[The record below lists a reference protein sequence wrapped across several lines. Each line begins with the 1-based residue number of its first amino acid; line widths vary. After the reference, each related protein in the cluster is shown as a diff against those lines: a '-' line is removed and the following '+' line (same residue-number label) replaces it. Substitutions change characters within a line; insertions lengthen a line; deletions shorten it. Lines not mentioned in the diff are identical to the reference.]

1 MIGSQMMYNE
11 VGSKNTGGCEMN
23 VVINNS
29 EVVRYVG
36 SVAARNGVTGEQLVE
51 RLLVKAVKDAQYR
64 ARRNAQVWEQTKA
77 LRERAAE
84 LEAKVRELG
93 LQGAGGGSIITDD
106 ELEAMAVEQ
115 E

>member
-1 MIGSQMMYNE
+1 
-11 VGSKNTGGCEMN
+11 MN

-36 SVAARNGVTGEQLVE
+36 SVAARNGVSAESVVE

-64 ARRNAQVWEQTKA
+64 ARRNAQVWAETKA

-84 LEAKVRELG
+84 LEQKVRELG
-93 LQGAGGGSIITDD
+93 LQGAGGSIITDD